1 MSRCVSVYG
10 PQAGFGPP
18 TRYPQ
23 WCVQWSV
30 CSCVSAVVSVTV
42 PLPTGKSLS
51 PCGGVV
57 CGECTAVC
65 TVV

>member
-10 PQAGFGPP
+10 TKPVSAPHE
-18 TRYPQ
+18 
-23 WCVQWSV
+23 VSAVV
-30 CSCVSAVVSVTV
+30 CAVVCAVVSAVVSVTV
-42 PLPTGKSLS
+42 LLPTGKSLS